1 MMVNNINEEEDD
13 DGPIMISLENGERIL
28 AIRDYIE
35 KKEGRRMGFVE
46 TLSYMMD
53 EVIEKQ
59 NILDELHKKKNKQ

>member
-1 MMVNNINEEEDD
+1 MVNNINEEEDD